1 MRKQDLD
8 NWRLEERACLFAGI
22 RIDRRTFLCFYVS
35 VFLCLYDSVFLCF
48 CVPVFLCLFVS
59 VFPCFC
65 VSQTCHVFGCI
76 FGRFFCS
83 RSNMPWHGTYMSY
96 GGIGRGLKYTP
107 PPFEIFE
114 ENIDFF
120 CQLGHFSGKILKNF
134 WPPYLKFSH
143 AHVWVLVAIL

>member
-1 MRKQDLD
+1 MRKQDYD
-8 NWRLEERACLFAGI
+8 NWRLEEHACLFAGI
-22 RIDRRTFLCFYVS
+22 RIDRRTFLCF
-35 VFLCLYDSVFLCF
+35 CI
-48 CVPVFLCLFVS
+48 S